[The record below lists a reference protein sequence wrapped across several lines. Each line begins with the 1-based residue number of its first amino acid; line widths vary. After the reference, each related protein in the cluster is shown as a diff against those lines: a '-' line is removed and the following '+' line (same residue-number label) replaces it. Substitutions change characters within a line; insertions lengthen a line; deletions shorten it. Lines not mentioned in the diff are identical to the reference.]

1 MCWVG
6 PLLAIFLCHTG
17 CVAPWTMRAPVVIET
32 SQSFLKFPLGIYSI
46 QSVYTQL
53 VRVTVRGG
61 THIQHRTKL
70 CTVLNGTDHTIG
82 PDTQAVPTN
91 VEKDETSH
99 LSSTEPQVLIPA
111 PLQTFLGW
119 SHFVNKGNP
128 STSHDSIQKQQQQDL
143 KALTRRKQKDG
154 VAPTVS
160 EVYGVVG
167 YDSFTTSSVWLQLGC
182 NHLEAVPGVMSSP
195 VPGNP

>member
-1 MCWVG
+1 MSTLAQSEPNTTRAKRRPVAMCWVG

-17 CVAPWTMRAPVVIET
+17 CVAPWTIRAPVVIET

-119 SHFVNKGNP
+119 SHFVNKGNAQRV
-128 STSHDSIQKQQQQDL
+128 TIQFKN
-143 KALTRRKQKDG
+143 
-154 VAPTVS
+154 
-160 EVYGVVG
+160 
-167 YDSFTTSSVWLQLGC
+167 SS
-182 NHLEAVPGVMSSP
+182 SKT
-195 VPGNP
+195 